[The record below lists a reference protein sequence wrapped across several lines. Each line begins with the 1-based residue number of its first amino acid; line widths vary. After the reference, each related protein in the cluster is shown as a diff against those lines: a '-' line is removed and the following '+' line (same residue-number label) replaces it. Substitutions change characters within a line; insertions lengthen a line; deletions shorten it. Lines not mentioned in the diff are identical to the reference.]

1 LSLFNAAADPE
12 VCVQNFD
19 RVMELVDEVLE
30 HRRTLHDKIPAIVAK
45 INAYGQ
51 HKSVPKV

>member
-1 LSLFNAAADPE
+1 MLLLIPKF
-12 VCVQNFD
+12 VFKNFD